1 MRSAEGPRHNTIM
14 RSTVLLSSRRVGFVA
29 VALYLAAPSSAAT
42 AQSNDKPAA
51 SQAPALPFS
60 VSGVMYLNYQYG
72 GARGTRSENKFDLA
86 RAYLNVRAASGSRD
100 SVRLTL
106 DVYQQTDGSKDDYYK
121 GWTMRVKYAW
131 LQHDFVQGS
140 GNQPRLYARLGL
152 VNTVIIDKVE
162 SYWNRGLSPVASE
175 QAGYF
180 SSADA
185 GVAAGLTLPNKA
197 GEVYA
202 AIVNGNGYGSRE
214 TDRFKDVQARVTLSP
229 WANGSGALKGLQVSP
244 WVSLGA
250 RASDYALKRGTVLP
264 VAAAQERNRYG
275 VFLGYK
281 DSRMTLGANIAR
293 RTDVQE
299 SADTTIATVPTA
311 TTVTGNLTSY
321 FAFVRPGMFAS
332 GATTSPLSLLAR
344 VDAVEPNS
352 DAAGTQR
359 RYVVGAMWDLSSK
372 TSVSVDVQSVN
383 FRNGLSG
390 SPSRTFFLHI
400 IANF

>member
-1 MRSAEGPRHNTIM
+1 M
-14 RSTVLLSSRRVGFVA
+14 
-29 VALYLAAPSSAAT
+29 

-60 VSGVMYLNYQYG
+60 FSGVMYLNYQYG
-72 GARGTRSENKFDLA
+72 GARGKRSENKFDLA
-86 RAYLNVRAASGSRD
+86 RAYLNFRAASGSRD
-100 SVRLTL
+100 SVRVTL
-106 DVYQQTDGSKDDYYK
+106 DVYQQTDAAKDDYYR

-131 LQHDFVQGS
+131 LQHDFIQGS

-162 SYWNRGLSPVASE
+162 SYWNRGLSSVATE

-185 GVAAGLTLPNKA
+185 GVAAGLTLPNKL
-197 GEVYA
+197 GEVYT

-214 TDRFKDVQARVTLSP
+214 TDRFKDFQTRVTLSP
-229 WANGSGALKGLQVSP
+229 WANGTGALKGLQVSP

-250 RASDYALKRGTVLP
+250 RASDYATQRGTVRP

-281 DSRMTLGANIAR
+281 DARVTLGTNIAR
-293 RTDVQE
+293 KTDVKE
-299 SADTTIATVPTA
+299 TADTTVATAPTA
-311 TTVTGNLTSY
+311 TTITGNLTSY
-321 FAFVRPGMFAS
+321 IAFVRPGMFMN
-332 GATTSPLSLLAR
+332 GATSSPLSLLAR
-344 VDAVEPNS
+344 VDAVEPNT

-359 RYVVGAMWDLSSK
+359 RYIVGAMWDLSSK
-372 TSVSVDVQSVN
+372 TSVTLDVQSVN

-390 SPSRTFFLHI
+390 TPSRTFFLHLI
-400 IANF
+400 SSF